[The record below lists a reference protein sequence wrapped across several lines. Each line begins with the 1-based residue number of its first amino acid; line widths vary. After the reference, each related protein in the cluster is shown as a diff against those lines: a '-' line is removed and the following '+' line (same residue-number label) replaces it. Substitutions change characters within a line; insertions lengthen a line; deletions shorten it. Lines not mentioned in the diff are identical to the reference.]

1 MNALAMVNMRSANAD
16 NVTKRRRRMMIRRRR
31 KKRA

>member
-1 MNALAMVNMRSANAD
+1 MNTLVMVNMGSSNAGTA
-16 NVTKRRRRMMIRRRR
+16 TKRRRMMRRRRR